1 MSATLLLILIAAAA
15 GVAVALQGQFMAS
28 MDRTAGTATSVL
40 ITYGV
45 GALFALSIWLT
56 RRPSAEVVRAVPVYS
71 WFAGLLGLVI
81 VGGVGYAAPRL
92 GLSRTLVITI
102 AAQVLTALIIEHF
115 GFFDSL
121 PRRFA
126 MDRAFGLLLLIGGV
140 WLVLKK

>member
-45 GALFALSIWLT
+45 GALLALSIWLT
-56 RRPSAEVVRAVPVYS
+56 RRPPADVARNVPIYS
-71 WFAGLLGLVI
+71 WFAGVLGLVI

-102 AAQVLTALIIEHF
+102 AAQVIAALIIEHF
-115 GFFDSL
+115 GFFDAL

-126 MDRAFGLLLLIGGV
+126 MERAFGMLLLIGGV